1 MIKKLVLIALLLLSL
16 YFPFSMVVA
25 EAKDMNLYYILNKSN
40 ELKEK
45 MNTNQLVYIYFF
57 KDDCTACSSFKEV
70 LNSEIEKKGLK
81 IYAVNINN
89 KAMKYFDLVKKY
101 NLTKTPTLIC
111 FKNNKELKRKEGY
124 VSEEKLDKF
133 VEGGAK

>member
-1 MIKKLVLIALLLLSL
+1 M
-16 YFPFSMVVA
+16 
-25 EAKDMNLYYILNKSN
+25 
-40 ELKEK
+40 
-45 MNTNQLVYIYFF
+45 
-57 KDDCTACSSFKEV
+57 
-70 LNSEIEKKGLK
+70 NSEIEKKGLK

-101 NLTKTPTLIC
+101 NLTKTPTLLC

>member
-25 EAKDMNLYYILNKSN
+25 EAKDMNLYYILNTSN

-70 LNSEIEKKGLK
+70 LNSEIEKKRIK
-81 IYAVNINN
+81 NI
-89 KAMKYFDLVKKY
+89 
-101 NLTKTPTLIC
+101 C
-111 FKNNKELKRKEGY
+111 G
-124 VSEEKLDKF
+124 
-133 VEGGAK
+133 

>member
-1 MIKKLVLIALLLLSL
+1 
-16 YFPFSMVVA
+16 
-25 EAKDMNLYYILNKSN
+25 
-40 ELKEK
+40 
-45 MNTNQLVYIYFF
+45 
-57 KDDCTACSSFKEV
+57 
-70 LNSEIEKKGLK
+70 
-81 IYAVNINN
+81 
-89 KAMKYFDLVKKY
+89 MKYFDLVKKY

>member
-25 EAKDMNLYYILNKSN
+25 EAKDMNLYYILNTSN

-57 KDDCTACSSFKEV
+57 KDDSTACSSFKEV